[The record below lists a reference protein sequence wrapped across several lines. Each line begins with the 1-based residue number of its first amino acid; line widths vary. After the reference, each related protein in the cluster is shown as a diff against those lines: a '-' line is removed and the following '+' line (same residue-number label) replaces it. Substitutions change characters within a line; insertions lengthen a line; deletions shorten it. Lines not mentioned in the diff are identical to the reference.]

1 LRHLKDYYS
10 LNFDLK
16 NKRAVVCGGSD
27 GIGRACAQLLAQNG
41 ADITIVA
48 RNEHKI
54 NSVIKELDS
63 SKNQHHKYICS
74 DFNHPEKLQK
84 ELDKDF
90 KDKVDILINNSGGPH
105 GGQLIESEIDEFRVA
120 FERLL
125 VSNQIMT
132 KAVVPNMKK
141 QKYGRIINI
150 ISTSIKQVIP
160 GLGVSN
166 TIRGAV
172 AQWAKTLALELGEF
186 NITVNNI
193 LPGYTS
199 TERLNELANMK
210 SKSLNISKEEIK
222 NKWAN
227 STALNRLANPI
238 EIANAALFLASEE
251 SSYIT
256 GHNLAVDG
264 GRFKA

>member
-1 LRHLKDYYS
+1 MSSEQGIKDS
-10 LNFDLK
+10 
-16 NKRAVVCGGSD
+16 
-27 GIGRACAQLLAQNG
+27 
-41 ADITIVA
+41 T
-48 RNEHKI
+48 
-54 NSVIKELDS
+54 
-63 SKNQHHKYICS
+63 
-74 DFNHPEKLQK
+74 PLQK
-84 ELDKDF
+84 EFQSLLDKDF

>member
-1 LRHLKDYYS
+1 M
-10 LNFDLK
+10 NFDLK
-16 NKRAVVCGGSD
+16 NKRAVVCGASD
-27 GIGRACAQLLAQNG
+27 GIGKACAQLLAQNG

-222 NKWAN
+222 NTWAE

-238 EIANAALFLASEE
+238 EIANAALFLASDE